1 MPLEILHS
9 SRDTQRAPKTLMEAL
24 SAARGPSEGY
34 ESDLNDSPAPLG
46 SQPDAP
52 HLCMAPRMPFDE
64 PLAKRLDASW
74 RSRNQNWPRCSSTP
88 ATRHKRPALSGK
100 RQLPAVEVPP
110 QACSRQSFDAP
121 LFIKLPP
128 TTLAPAPPEE
138 STPRTARE
146 QSVHGDQSHVSK
158 APGSKGEAYS
168 RLLILPP
175 NARRACA
182 DAPTSPQMHFSPERL
197 VSPYSVECPGRSP
210 DTPGTPDAVNQR
222 RYRGKATPAS
232 FEAAVPSAFMR
243 PARFA
248 QPQQFHRQQ
257 ISGIVH
263 AATKRP
269 TAPTSCRSRRTSGTW
284 GVSPEGSPAAEVEKA
299 PRDPSFPS
307 SPKILFQIPSR

>member
-1 MPLEILHS
+1 MPLEILHA

-24 SAARGPSEGY
+24 SAAPGPSEGY

-52 HLCMAPRMPFDE
+52 HLCMAPRMSFGE

-74 RSRNQNWPRCSSTP
+74 RSRNQNWPRRSSTP

-146 QSVHGDQSHVSK
+146 QSVHEGQSHVSK

-168 RLLILPP
+168 RLLVLPP

-222 RYRGKATPAS
+222 RYRGKASPAS

-248 QPQQFHRQQ
+248 QPQRQQ

-284 GVSPEGSPAAEVEKA
+284 GVSPEGSPVAEVEKA